1 MKAVGRQGGWES
13 RAEAKVPDPADITA
27 RLGVAAGPA
36 SLLGI
41 QEAALPINR

>member
-1 MKAVGRQGGWES
+1 MKAVGRHGGWES
-13 RAEAKVPDPADITA
+13 PAEAKVPAPADITA
-27 RLGVAAGPA
+27 RLGVAVDPA